1 MIFFPSDRSD
11 ESNTNSD
18 NGKSRCSRIL
28 SNSDPTAPEDP
39 KTATFNGLLGKNGDC
54 LTL

>member
-1 MIFFPSDRSD
+1 M
-11 ESNTNSD
+11 ESKTNSD
-18 NGKSRCSRIL
+18 IGKSRCSRIL